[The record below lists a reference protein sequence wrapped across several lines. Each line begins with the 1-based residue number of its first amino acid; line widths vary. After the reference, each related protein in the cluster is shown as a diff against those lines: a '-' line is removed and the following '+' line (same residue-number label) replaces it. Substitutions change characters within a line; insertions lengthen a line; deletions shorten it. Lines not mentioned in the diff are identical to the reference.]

1 MDRQENGRFSC
12 DSARPA
18 ASTQKPPGNPL
29 RKCSQACTARSIFPD
44 GCMASS
50 FTSTMTGISKPGSKR
65 TLEPAHETVLA
76 LSVDPFHLY
85 KHLAFGRCVSANV
98 RRDL

>member
-1 MDRQENGRFSC
+1 MV
-12 DSARPA
+12 
-18 ASTQKPPGNPL
+18 L
-29 RKCSQACTARSIFPD
+29 
-44 GCMASS
+44 S
-50 FTSTMTGISKPGSKR
+50 FTLTMTGISKPGSKH

-98 RRDL
+98 RRAARSRVRLTDRALSLR

>member
-1 MDRQENGRFSC
+1 
-12 DSARPA
+12 
-18 ASTQKPPGNPL
+18 
-29 RKCSQACTARSIFPD
+29 
-44 GCMASS
+44 MASS